1 MTDPI
6 IMLDI
11 EERLTQDADGSYK
24 QQLERMLEEHI
35 ETIKKDLSA
44 GMKPAEHQQ
53 QSLLQDALIASL
65 RTVRLYWQSVH
76 DTEALT

>member
-1 MTDPI
+1 MTDSI

-11 EERLTQDADGSYK
+11 EERLTQDSDGSYK
-24 QQLERMLEEHI
+24 QQLELMLEEHI

-53 QSLLQDALIASL
+53 QSLLQDALTASL
-65 RTVRLYWQSVH
+65 QTVRLYWQSVH
-76 DTEALT
+76 GTEGLT